1 MHLKCYRIN
10 FERHFMTEK
19 ELRIRK
25 IRDGTVIDHISAGTA
40 LDVFKILGLTGKEGY
55 TISILI
61 NTPSSKLG
69 RKDVVKIE
77 GRELDPREVD
87 KIALISP
94 KATINIIR
102 NYEVVEKQ
110 RVSLPSVITGFPRCV
125 NPNCIINSREP
136 AQPSFTVI
144 SKDPVRI
151 RCRYCNLIMEFEDIV
166 ANI

>member
-1 MHLKCYRIN
+1 
-10 FERHFMTEK
+10 MTEK
-19 ELRIRK
+19 ELRVRK

-40 LDVFKILGLTGKEGY
+40 LEVLKILGLTGKEGC
-55 TISILI
+55 TISVLI

-77 GRELDPREVD
+77 GRELDPKEVD

-94 KATINIIR
+94 RATINIIR

-110 RVSLPSVITGFPRCV
+110 RVSLPPIITGFPRCV

-136 AQPSFTVI
+136 ALPSFTVI

-151 RCRYCNLIMEFEDIV
+151 RCRYCNVIMEFEDIL

>member
-1 MHLKCYRIN
+1 
-10 FERHFMTEK
+10 MTEK
-19 ELRIRK
+19 ELRVRK

-40 LDVFKILGLTGKEGY
+40 LEVVKILGLTGKEGF

-69 RKDVVKIE
+69 KKDVVKIE
-77 GRELDPREVD
+77 GRELDPKEVD

-94 KATINIIR
+94 RATINIIR

-110 RVSLPSVITGFPRCV
+110 RVSLPPIIKGFPRCV

-136 AQPSFTVI
+136 ASPSFNVV
-144 SKDPVRI
+144 SKEPVRI
-151 RCRYCNLIMEFEDIV
+151 RCRYCNVIMEFEDIL

>member
-1 MHLKCYRIN
+1 
-10 FERHFMTEK
+10 MTEK
-19 ELRIRK
+19 ELRVRK

-40 LDVFKILGLTGKEGY
+40 LEVLKILGLTGKEGH

-69 RKDVVKIE
+69 KKDVVKIE
-77 GRELDPREVD
+77 GRELDPKEVD

-94 KATINIIR
+94 RATINIIR

-110 RVSLPSVITGFPRCV
+110 RVSLPPIITGFPKCV
-125 NPNCIINSREP
+125 NPNCIMNSREP
-136 AQPSFTVI
+136 APPSFTVV

-151 RCRYCNLIMEFEDIV
+151 RCRYCGVIMEFEDIL
-166 ANI
+166 ANL

>member
-1 MHLKCYRIN
+1 
-10 FERHFMTEK
+10 MTEK
-19 ELRIRK
+19 ELRVRK

-40 LDVFKILGLTGKEGY
+40 LEVVKILGLTGKEGF

-69 RKDVVKIE
+69 KKDVVKIE
-77 GRELDPREVD
+77 GRELDPKEVD

-94 KATINIIR
+94 RATINIIR

-110 RVSLPSVITGFPRCV
+110 RVSLPPIINGFPRCV

-136 AQPSFTVI
+136 APPSFNVV
-144 SKDPVRI
+144 SKEPVRI
-151 RCRYCNLIMEFEDIV
+151 RCRYCNVIMEFEDIL